1 MFNVFMRKFDLP
13 LRNTLRPHKINGT
26 DEAHQTVQSVE
37 GDIVTSF
44 FIIMDSMEKF
54 GWEGSAEP
62 HRSSRRKVVPGH
74 RLPMAIIAGAQ
85 LAGAAACRLSA
96 RFCLRATDK
105 MCARCSK
112 RTEIGCASRAVRI
125 TLPRRPLTP

>member
-1 MFNVFMRKFDLP
+1 MILQAIPQSILGEQRKPGSMAEAGMTKSFQTAYLKAGGAMFSVFMRKFDLP

-54 GWEGSAEP
+54 GWDE
-62 HRSSRRKVVPGH
+62 
-74 RLPMAIIAGAQ
+74 
-85 LAGAAACRLSA
+85 
-96 RFCLRATDK
+96 
-105 MCARCSK
+105 
-112 RTEIGCASRAVRI
+112 RI
-125 TLPRRPLTP
+125 LLGTLISL